1 MCGNSPTWGG
11 HLRTARNCVRPRP
24 PDSQASPCSGFR
36 GAARWTHRGGR
47 ANNSRAVKKCF
58 AESARQ
64 GRFCACYAQNAPSL
78 TSRNS
83 FETQKQATLL
93 PSRTTLYGLSQT
105 VKGCCTTARR
115 RVFKIVIVRSLPVL
129 SVRGATS
136 TTQKRSIP
144 CRS

>member
-1 MCGNSPTWGG
+1 MCGKSPTWGG
-11 HLRTARNCVRPRP
+11 HLRTARNCVRPRF
-24 PDSQASPCSGFR
+24 ASFAVLWFSRCREMDPS
-36 GAARWTHRGGR
+36 GGR

-64 GRFCACYAQNAPSL
+64 GRFCACCAQNAPSL

-115 RVFKIVIVRSLPVL
+115 RFFKIVIVRSLPIL

-136 TTQKRSIP
+136 TTQKRSTP
-144 CRS
+144 CRD